1 MAPARRADVAAAGE
15 DEEVTLRVLGHADGF
30 ADRVAG
36 YGQPQ
41 HFLGDLEL
49 RCVLLERLLARES
62 GLLFGARSL
71 RCGGRGRLSLS
82 TTTLCIDGDDAEQ
95 QRDQFR

>member
-1 MAPARRADVAAAGE
+1 M
-15 DEEVTLRVLGHADGF
+15 TLRVLRHTDGF
-30 ADRVAG
+30 ADGVTRH
-36 YGQPQ
+36 GQPKN
-41 HFLGDLEL
+41 FLGDLEL
-49 RCVLLERLLARES
+49 RCVLLERLLARER

-95 QRDQFR
+95 QCDQYDD